1 MATERMSRGD
11 QIGSATSDAARDD
24 TSGVR
29 GYRIGPED
37 MEDFVNLST
46 EEQRRLAD
54 TRGALTGWL
63 AERAAKYA
71 QA

>member
-1 MATERMSRGD
+1 MATERIPHPDSGNER
-11 QIGSATSDAARDD
+11 IPVAPAR
-24 TSGVR
+24 R

-37 MEDFVNLST
+37 MEDFVNLPS

-54 TRGALTGWL
+54 TPGALDAWL
-63 AERAAKYA
+63 TARAATYVQS

>member
-1 MATERMSRGD
+1 MATERVSRGD
-11 QIGSATSDAARDD
+11 QMDTATPDAVCDD
-24 TSGVR
+24 SGGGR

-54 TRGALTGWL
+54 TPGALTGWL
-63 AERAAKYA
+63 AERAATYA